1 MKELF
6 KGKPEH
12 YLTTGKTIEVDSSL
26 IRNVDTNMNTVK
38 QREKIEAMKR
48 AEARVAEL
56 EREHDEDQGV
66 IRVWRRRTERA
77 DARVAELEA
86 WVETAIR
93 PHTNNQCDCV
103 TSADC
108 LPRMPAPYPTRFAH
122 VPLLERFSSVLI
134 SSPCR
139 ESVRES
145 ARV

>member
-56 EREHDEDQGV
+56 E
-66 IRVWRRRTERA
+66 
-77 DARVAELEA
+77 ARVAKLKA
-86 WVETAIR
+86 GVQKAIAIAPR
-93 PHTNNQCDCV
+93 S
-103 TSADC
+103 SAT
-108 LPRMPAPYPTRFAH
+108 LTVLRML
-122 VPLLERFSSVLI
+122 VGEWDSV
-134 SSPCR
+134 STEK
-139 ESVRES
+139 ESK
-145 ARV
+145 